1 MFPASAN
8 PLPRSIT
15 WIDLREGRGVSS
27 SITITMPLLSFFR
40 GFSKEDHS
48 SLHSSMPLF
57 PNPVGKDRKRSDSV
71 QKRTESSR
79 DTQMVNAERLLP
91 SSISRSPRFRS
102 RFSRFVSFFIDN
114 LLLSFS
120 NLQIITGGGRE
131 TCVGYLDREISR

>member
-1 MFPASAN
+1 MDRPPGRTRRFIVDHDHDAVALF
-8 PLPRSIT
+8 LPRI
-15 WIDLREGRGVSS
+15 LEGG
-27 SITITMPLLSFFR
+27 
-40 GFSKEDHS
+40 
-48 SLHSSMPLF
+48 PLF
-57 PNPVGKDRKRSDSV
+57 PPLVDAIVPQIYPVGKDRKRSDSV

-79 DTQMVNAERLLP
+79 GTQMVNAERLLP
-91 SSISRSPRFRS
+91 SSISRST

>member
-1 MFPASAN
+1 
-8 PLPRSIT
+8 
-15 WIDLREGRGVSS
+15 
-27 SITITMPLLSFFR
+27 
-40 GFSKEDHS
+40 
-48 SLHSSMPLF
+48 MPLF
-57 PNPVGKDRKRSDSV
+57 PNSVGKDRKHSDSV

-79 DTQMVNAERLLP
+79 GTQMVNAERLLP

>member
-15 WIDLREGRGVSS
+15 WVDLREGRGVSS
-27 SITITMPLLSFFR
+27 SITITIPLLSFFR
-40 GFSKEDHS
+40 GFSKED
-48 SLHSSMPLF
+48 HSSMPLF

-79 DTQMVNAERLLP
+79 GTQMVNAERLLP
-91 SSISRSPRFRS
+91 SSISRST

>member
-57 PNPVGKDRKRSDSV
+57 PNSVGKDRKRSDSV

-79 DTQMVNAERLLP
+79 GTQMVKGRAPFPFLD
-91 SSISRSPRFRS
+91 IT

>member
-48 SLHSSMPLF
+48 SMPLF

-71 QKRTESSR
+71 QKRTEYSR
-79 DTQMVNAERLLP
+79 GTQMVNAERLLP

>member
-79 DTQMVNAERLLP
+79 GTQMVNAERFLP
-91 SSISRSPRFRS
+91 SSISRST